1 MILQPIVN
9 IAEICAQKGVLE
21 VVISPGSRSAALTL
35 AFARHPKIKT
45 TVIPDE
51 RVAGFVALGMAQQ
64 SNNTVALVCTSG
76 SAAYNLAP
84 AVVEA
89 FFQEI
94 PLLVFT
100 ADRPTEWVGQQD
112 GQTMFQ
118 NELYGK
124 HVKKSY
130 QLPADYVHLD
140 AVWQIERVVN
150 EAINLSKSIARG
162 PVHINV
168 PIREPFYP
176 SMDEKFEYNL
186 NVRII
191 EKIETQSVLP
201 VSTWHQLQNIWEDCD
216 KILIAAGQMPPNN
229 ELWQI
234 LKQLSE
240 EMDVVVL
247 GDCTSNIPDDEA
259 FIRHHDVL
267 LGSKNETL
275 FEELKPELLI
285 TIGNSFLSKN
295 FKQFV
300 RKNKPK
306 YHWHIKNTNEIID
319 SLQSVTASIP
329 VESTYFFR
337 KLWEDLDYQK
347 FVQNEDFN
355 QIQSGYKLLWKKE
368 NYAVLNKLNIFLNQ
382 EERWNDFVI
391 IREILDQIPSNSIL
405 HLANSM
411 SVRYVNL
418 LGIQNGI
425 TIRSN
430 RGVSGIDGCTST
442 ALGAA
447 RQSLNPVFLLTGD
460 VAFFYDRNALW
471 GTQIPD
477 NLVIILINNAGGNI
491 FRLIDGPSTQPEL
504 ETFFETRHQ
513 TTAKRTCE
521 DVGIAYFSIKAYENL
536 DLTRWLE
543 GKKGAMLIE
552 VFTEPATNAEVFDA
566 YRKII
571 CEK

>member
-76 SAAYNLAP
+76 SAAYNFAP

-130 QLPADYVHLD
+130 QLPADYTHLD

-150 EAINLSKSIARG
+150 EAINLSKCNTRG

-176 SMDEKFEYNL
+176 SKDEKFEYNQ

-191 EKIETQSVLP
+191 EQIETQSVLS
-201 VSTWHQLQNIWEDCD
+201 VETWHQLQNIWEDCD
-216 KILIAAGQMPPNN
+216 KILIAAGQMPPNI

-306 YHWHIKNTNEIID
+306 FHWHIKNTNEIID
-319 SLQSVTASIP
+319 SLQSVTTSVP

-347 FVQNEDFN
+347 FVQNEEFN
-355 QIQSGYKLLWKKE
+355 QIQSGYKLRWKKE

-382 EERWNDFVI
+382 EERWSDFVI
-391 IREILDQIPSNSIL
+391 IREILDQIPPNSIL

-418 LGIQNGI
+418 LGTQNGI

-442 ALGAA
+442 TLGAA
-447 RQSLNPVFLLTGD
+447 KQTLKPVFLLTGD

-471 GTQIPD
+471 NTQIPD
-477 NLVIILINNAGGNI
+477 NLVIILLNNAGGNI

-504 ETFFETRHQ
+504 EAYFETKHQ
-513 TTAKRTCE
+513 TNAKCTCE
-521 DVGIAYFSIKAYENL
+521 DAGITYFSIKAYEKL
-536 DLTRWLE
+536 DLARWLE
-543 GKKGAMLIE
+543 EKQGAMLIE
-552 VFTEPATNAEVFDA
+552 VFTEPATNADVFDA

-571 CEK
+571 IEK